1 MRPDV
6 RLDREKGGGSDVKGV
21 DSTRVLTVSLASLL
35 ANGPDTKCEGEAGV
49 EGSSEVG
56 GLINSIKWHAVD

>member
-21 DSTRVLTVSLASLL
+21 DSARVLTVSLASLS